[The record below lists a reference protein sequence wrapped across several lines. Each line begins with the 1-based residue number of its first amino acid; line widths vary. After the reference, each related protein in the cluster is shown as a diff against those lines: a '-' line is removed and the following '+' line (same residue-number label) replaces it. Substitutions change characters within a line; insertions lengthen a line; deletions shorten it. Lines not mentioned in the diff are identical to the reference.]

1 LPIHKNVVGG
11 VRTKL
16 KLSYGLGKK
25 MIPKLV
31 KIVCPNTCKFTGA
44 EFEKMKTDGPK

>member
-1 LPIHKNVVGG
+1 MPIHKNIVGAVVK
-11 VRTKL
+11 V

-31 KIVCPNTCKFTGA
+31 EIVWPNTDKLTA
-44 EFEKMKTDGPK
+44 PEFEKMKTDGPK